1 MEEIF
6 LPIERLNK
14 FLSKHMFTVD
24 DPLGQVAPS
33 GLFADVKVQIT
44 GTKEMTRIG
53 DLTTFITYTLIIQDG
68 SPMLKSLAGLFMN
81 DKKELVVSNSDMAFY
96 ILISRLSEQLE
107 SFLLYWDINN
117 PVMCTK
123 IINETSREINES
135 IKMNNKFDK
144 ITNVLVN
151 DILRVFLKEKEGEFT
166 LPEYF
171 DEEEMVYIRPVVNG
185 FTINLELEVSEE
197 VEDFE
202 VDGDLYYDDDLIYIR
217 ITTNPNMNEESMD
230 DLIGE
235 LIETVRHEI
244 EHITQYDNGMV
255 PTDEPEKPEDYY
267 TQDKELGAQRAGF
280 KLRSEQKNVGF
291 ETIVRNW
298 FDKYQHKHTLT
309 SEQKERVIQKV
320 LSDK

>member
-1 MEEIF
+1 MEDIF

-24 DPLGQVAPS
+24 DPLEQVATS

-68 SPMLKSLAGLFMN
+68 SPMLKSLVGLFMN
-81 DKKELVVSNSDMAFY
+81 GKKELVVSNYDMTFY
-96 ILISRLSEQLE
+96 ILISRLSAQLE

-117 PVMCTK
+117 PVICTK

-309 SEQKERVIQKV
+309 LEQKERVIQKV
-320 LSDK
+320 LNDK